1 MVSGS
6 DWNDF
11 IGTEYNFRAF
21 NWVYPATDRHVDTI
35 QFEGFREA
43 IDDVRYATLLK
54 QVAHRAIATGKTENV
69 YAGRMAL
76 QYLAL
81 LDGKTCDLNGVR
93 IEMANAI
100 LRLMDL
106 LK

>member
-1 MVSGS
+1 
-6 DWNDF
+6 
-11 IGTEYNFRAF
+11 
-21 NWVYPATDRHVDTI
+21 VDTI

-54 QVAHRAIATGKTENV
+54 QVAHRAIATGATEHV

-81 LDGKTCDLNGVR
+81 LDGKTCDLNAVR
-93 IEMANAI
+93 VEMIHTI
-100 LRLMDL
+100 LSLLDRLN
-106 LK
+106 